1 MVIDMNETQLKTV
14 AQLRTFLNG
23 TLAVEFQPIGEDS
36 LRYEHI
42 AAVLRRLGYRRLK
55 RPDKGVV
62 LRYLERTTGYSRQ
75 QLTRLVRRGLK
86 GDVLAKR
93 YAPPRA
99 GFRRKFTPA
108 DVALLAET
116 DALHGTLSGPA
127 TKHLMQRALAVFGDD
142 RYGRLATL
150 SVAHLYN
157 LRHEAGYQARRRHWT
172 KTRGHSV
179 PIAERHAPVPEGRPG
194 FIRIDSVHQGDQD
207 GFKGLYHINAV
218 DCVTRCHL

>member
-23 TLAVEFQPIGEDS
+23 TLAVEFQPMGEGS
-36 LRYEHI
+36 LRDEHI

-75 QLTRLVRRGLK
+75 QLTRLVRRGLE
-86 GDVLAKR
+86 GEVLAKR

-127 TKHLMQRALAVFGDD
+127 TKHLMQRALAVF
-142 RYGRLATL
+142 
-150 SVAHLYN
+150 
-157 LRHEAGYQARRRHWT
+157 RR
-172 KTRGHSV
+172 
-179 PIAERHAPVPEGRPG
+179 
-194 FIRIDSVHQGDQD
+194 
-207 GFKGLYHINAV
+207 
-218 DCVTRCHL
+218 